1 MLLGGILTGSQR
13 GVSHRSGVVTSGTQ
27 IRSTRPSDATTSLQT
42 LDAMAGLARETNL
55 VVHVVVPRRA
65 GVVERAREVARLL
78 GLEVHAD
85 LRVHSVRVSFCPVK
99 SAPTR

>member
-13 GVSHRSGVVTSGTQ
+13 WVAHRSGVLISGTQ
-27 IRSTRPSDATTSLQT
+27 IRSRRPSDTTRSLQT

-55 VVHVVVPRRA
+55 VMHVVVPRAA
-65 GVVERAREVARLL
+65 GVVERARQVARRV
-78 GLEVHAD
+78 GVDVYAD
-85 LRVHSVRVSFCPVK
+85 LRVHSVRVSFCPVQ